1 MIDVCKG
8 LQTKEKIQIKQWFV
22 TITFFAVW
30 PPPPGLGIY
39 MHTWIDYLMQ
49 CSPQPK
55 LKTRIRKVQ
64 INVNN
69 SKYRVYNTIETGEYP
84 TPSTICKRTADNSH

>member
-1 MIDVCKG
+1 MTCMAAHARCST
-8 LQTKEKIQIKQWFV
+8 LLATCMH
-22 TITFFAVW
+22 
-30 PPPPGLGIY
+30 GLGIY

-55 LKTRIRKVQ
+55 LKARIRKVQ

-84 TPSTICKRTADNSH
+84 TPYATMQTHCG